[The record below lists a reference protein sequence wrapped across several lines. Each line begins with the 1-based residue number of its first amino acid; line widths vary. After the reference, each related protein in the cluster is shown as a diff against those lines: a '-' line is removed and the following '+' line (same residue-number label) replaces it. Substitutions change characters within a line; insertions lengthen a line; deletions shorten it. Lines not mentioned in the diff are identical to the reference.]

1 MAAREIEAP
10 LLVRDKLASLFLRP
24 QYARTAGLLGTSP
37 LSTRNTSQSDGK
49 KPGSLYRLYL

>member
-24 QYARTAGLLGTSP
+24 HPSMPGLQGCWAHHTVMAGSQALCTGYTSRELALL
-37 LSTRNTSQSDGK
+37 
-49 KPGSLYRLYL
+49 